1 MRKKALLLVAG
12 ALVSSALVAGCA
24 AIIGAASGTLS
35 ENLALQE
42 NGGVANKPL
51 INDGNEFT
59 SAKTGSPIYDQNDPN
74 WMEHEK
80 LSVAEVRLKEA
91 GPIHKVVAR
100 TKDLDMPVP
109 QGMTIAVEYLSLDD
123 EWVEVREWIR
133 NPIPRIASVGM
144 NVVGK
149 GARLRI
155 RRPSSVFAGGGAGGD
170 NADTGDRIVDE
181 LEIYRY
187 LTDEELAA
195 KAAAE
200 AEAAK

>member
-1 MRKKALLLVAG
+1 KALLVVAG

-35 ENLALQE
+35 ENLATQE

-51 INDGNEFT
+51 MNDGNEFT
-59 SAKTGSPIYDQNDPN
+59 SDKTGSPMYDQNDPN
-74 WMEHEK
+74 WMDHEK
-80 LSVAEVRLKEA
+80 LSVAEVRLKEP

-100 TKDLDMPVP
+100 TKDLDMPLP
-109 QGMTIAVEYLSLDD
+109 QGMVVAFDYLSMDD
-123 EWVEVREWIR
+123 EWIQVREWIR
-133 NPIPRIASVGM
+133 NPIPRVASVGM
-144 NVVGK
+144 NVEGK

-170 NADTGDRIVDE
+170 NTDTGDRIVYE

-187 LTDEELAA
+187 LTDEEVAA

-200 AEAAK
+200 AGAMK

>member
-80 LSVAEVRLKEA
+80 LSVAEVVVPGAGRDGEGAAAAGAGALDVLAKAPGGGEEA
-91 GPIHKVVAR
+91 G
-100 TKDLDMPVP
+100 
-109 QGMTIAVEYLSLDD
+109 
-123 EWVEVREWIR
+123 
-133 NPIPRIASVGM
+133 
-144 NVVGK
+144 
-149 GARLRI
+149 
-155 RRPSSVFAGGGAGGD
+155 
-170 NADTGDRIVDE
+170 DE
-181 LEIYRY
+181 LAQRDDTAFR
-187 LTDEELAA
+187 LGKRKQGDE
-195 KAAAE
+195 
-200 AEAAK
+200 